1 MLTLQNANSP
11 SLWEW
16 GLGSVENVMMS
27 WVMVQ
32 VYPKL
37 GQTAHP
43 EVTVNKE
50 PFGNELSAEGQPC
63 LQLVTVH
70 SWDLVNRNLSFER
83 TLDLQQD

>member
-1 MLTLQNANSP
+1 
-11 SLWEW
+11 
-16 GLGSVENVMMS
+16 MMG

-43 EVTVNKE
+43 EATVNKK
-50 PFGNELSAEGQPC
+50 PFGNELSAESQPC
-63 LQLVTVH
+63 LHLVTVH
-70 SWDLVNRNLSFER
+70 SGDFVNRNLSFER